1 MTHSSLITRRIEML
15 IKEMQISEQ
24 SGTIRE
30 LPWTMEFATVLAQE
44 AQEVEFSKDE
54 ESYLHENWIIR
65 LQWIRHLDDVDL
77 LTFVKPPT
85 LEAGDVVVFP
95 VWSNGRVGH
104 GRVVHAEGRWSPL
117 RGSLFYGND
126 RTYGHFHA

>member
-1 MTHSSLITRRIEML
+1 ML

-30 LPWTMEFATVLAQE
+30 LPWTMQFASRLAQE

-65 LQWIRHLDDVDL
+65 LQWIRHLDDVINL
-77 LTFVKPPT
+77 MTFTRPPV
-85 LEAGDVVVFP
+85 LESGDTVVFP
-95 VWSNGRVGH
+95 VWSEGRVGN
-104 GRVVHAEGRWSPL
+104 GKVIHAEGRWSPL

-126 RTYGHFHA
+126 RVYGHFHA